1 MRRRTILV
9 LILVTA
15 FACLYG
21 ESRSTS
27 VDFVLLV
34 DTSLSM
40 ADAIDDAKR
49 YAAGEVIGR
58 LVEPGDWVSVL
69 EFYGRSETVWQGDV
83 RGEEDVAAIVRSLN
97 SLVADGRFT
106 DIGGVLDEMDTL
118 ILARG
123 QPDRPKYILL
133 ITDERQEAPEGTRYY
148 APDYVVRHPLLE
160 YVKRVDLGAFR
171 VITIGYGLSSRI
183 EGEARS
189 LMTTLS
195 EPPARREPTLPGAPS
210 GVAAA
215 DGTASIGTE
224 PPETVGPGAET
235 GTSSGTSFGTGAATE
250 ATSRAADGSGK
261 ASFAGAPL
269 AASLAAA
276 GAIGLVVAIVAF
288 RRRRRR
294 DRGAGNKPE
303 EPTA

>member
-9 LILVTA
+9 LLLVTA
-15 FACLYG
+15 FACLHG

-58 LVEPGDWVSVL
+58 LVEPGDWVTVL
-69 EFYGRSETVWQGDV
+69 EFYGRSEVVWQGDV
-83 RGEEDVAAIVRSLN
+83 EDDEDVATIVRSLN

-106 DIGGVLDEMDTL
+106 DIGGVLDEMDAL
-118 ILARG
+118 IMARG
-123 QPDRPKYILL
+123 LPDRPKYILL
-133 ITDERQEAPEGTRYY
+133 ITDERQEAPQGTRYY
-148 APDYVVRHPLLE
+148 ATDYVARHPLLE
-160 YVKRVDLGAFR
+160 YVKRVDMGAFR

-195 EPPARREPTLPGAPS
+195 EPPVRREPTLPGAPS
-210 GVAAA
+210 DIAGGTSDSSAEAAA
-215 DGTASIGTE
+215 TASGAVIGTE
-224 PPETVGPGAET
+224 ASGD
-235 GTSSGTSFGTGAATE
+235 GTSASGDGTS
-250 ATSRAADGSGK
+250 GSGADAGK
-261 ASFAGAPL
+261 AAFMGAPL

-276 GAIGLVVAIVAF
+276 GAVGVVIAIVAF

-294 DRGAGNKPE
+294 ESDSDKEPE